1 MIISREEFN
10 EFLED
15 YNEEISE
22 LTAEITINRS
32 NIERL
37 LTIVEAHQEILKV
50 MKEKISRL
58 S

>member
-15 YNEEISE
+15 YNKEISE

-37 LTIVEAHQEILKV
+37 LTIVEAHQAILKV
-50 MKEKISRL
+50 MKEKISSL

>member
-15 YNEEISE
+15 YNKEISE

-37 LTIVEAHQEILKV
+37 LTIVEAHQEI